1 MGGGAPAL
9 HHPAPTESL
18 RPLTPCRRPAHEL
31 SVSRRPAN
39 QTVAAA
45 AVDAETKANTE
56 TKANAET
63 KDSRWRLLLFQI
75 RVSQHNN
82 SNIISNY
89 QQNAL
94 APPAYLI
101 KRWLTGTN

>member
-1 MGGGAPAL
+1 LFNIKNVGSYSRPPPARP
-9 HHPAPTESL
+9 PAARL
-18 RPLTPCRRPAHEL
+18 ARPK
-31 SVSRRPAN
+31 
-39 QTVAAA
+39 TVAAA
-45 AVDAETKANTE
+45 AVDAE

-94 APPAYLI
+94 TPPAYLI
-101 KRWLTGTN
+101 NK